1 MKLSFACLSGPI
13 LSLSI
18 VSSVIVEG
26 SGDVERKELSVVD
39 LLIPSPARLALLLDL
54 DLRLPEEDMPIK
66 GSSVLLVRRDSI
78 PKEWFQVSTNL
89 QIH

>member
-1 MKLSFACLSGPI
+1 M
-13 LSLSI
+13 
-18 VSSVIVEG
+18 
-26 SGDVERKELSVVD
+26 VD

-78 PKEWFQVSTNL
+78 PKEWFQVTINF
-89 QIH
+89 